1 MTNNNAVATSAL
13 FEHCLNVYKA
23 MFETSVPYL
32 DTPYR
37 MYDGFSTHLVKR
49 LNLSV
54 PYYTKC
60 FRALRAMDCIRQIRR
75 GGSTTTSQW
84 LLLRPPDVPL
94 FEAHVPATKQDMQGQ
109 QLRDLRQR
117 VQELEDFIKGA

>member
-1 MTNNNAVATSAL
+1 MTDSVAPTSAL
-13 FEHCLNVYKA
+13 LGHCISVYQA
-23 MFETSVPYL
+23 MYDNSVPYL

-37 MYDGFSTHLVKR
+37 IWDGFSTHLVKR

-60 FRALRAMDCIRQIRR
+60 FTALKVMDCVRQIRR

-84 LLLRPPDVPL
+84 LLLRPPDVSL

-109 QLRDLRQR
+109 QLRDLRKR